1 MNKLRRAVVDQLQR
15 GERQRRGA
23 IALRF
28 GQPIED
34 AFGVSKDLLVYFGQK
49 RCAYCHKLMNEN
61 FGLANVVDH
70 TKRHFDIVPID
81 IWGVEEVT
89 DLNGEVLTE
98 RDFALCEGTKFMRR

>member
-1 MNKLRRAVVDQLQR
+1 
-15 GERQRRGA
+15 
-23 IALRF
+23 
-28 GQPIED
+28 
-34 AFGVSKDLLVYFGQK
+34 
-49 RCAYCHKLMNEN
+49 MNEN

-98 RDFALCEGTKFMRR
+98 RDFALREGTKFMRR